1 MSPNFIR
8 MATHLRGNNM
18 TARIALGRGEKRAAN
33 LSTSTQTWRCCNR
46 PGARDHVFF
55 PLCVGRR
62 KRREL
67 LDPRPL
73 WKPRGHAA
81 AAGLVAGE
89 YLLPHLRL
97 RGRRRR
103 ACARIHAQQGSGQRY
118 GQRKSEF
125 EYQRHRQSWLCD
137 PVLCI
142 RDAGAR
148 RPGVGVPHGGLWRR
162 RHQPGGDL
170 VRRGHGPVRQ
180 HRPLRAVR
188 QPSATRHGALGIWRR
203 CSN

>member
-1 MSPNFIR
+1 MSPNFIGR
-8 MATHLRGNNM
+8 RHTYGAQYDSENCT
-18 TARIALGRGEKRAAN
+18 GRGEKRAAN

-62 KRREL
+62 KRRQL
-67 LDPRPL
+67 LGPRLL

-89 YLLPHLRL
+89 YLLPYLRI
-97 RGRRRR
+97 RRRRRR
-103 ACARIHAQQGSGQRY
+103 ACARIHARQGSGQRY
-118 GQRKSEF
+118 RQRKSEF
-125 EYQRHRQSWLCD
+125 ERQRHRQSWLCD
-137 PVLCI
+137 PDLCI

-148 RPGVGVPHGGLWRR
+148 RPGVGVPHGSLWRR

-170 VRRGHGPVRQ
+170 VRRGHGRRSAAPFPSRG
-180 HRPLRAVR
+180 PT
-188 QPSATRHGALGIWRR
+188 PSATRHGALGI
-203 CSN
+203 